1 MVGNDIVAV
10 SDSPVCPN
18 PCFGE
23 CNCPIPSTRA
33 TSFEADGTA
42 PSIESYSLSMD
53 GDGLINV
60 TFTEAVQNP
69 RGRTA
74 LRGLLPNRVN
84 HQVITRWKLDESQTP
99 ILRVGKPMIEVI
111 MIRDQNRE

>member
-1 MVGNDIVAV
+1 MGK
-10 SDSPVCPN
+10 
-18 PCFGE
+18 
-23 CNCPIPSTRA
+23 
-33 TSFEADGTA
+33 
-42 PSIESYSLSMD
+42 
-53 GDGLINV
+53 NV
-60 TFTEAVQNP
+60 QDVPVQNP